1 MGRGNRVETGNYT
14 EIEMPAASF
23 SQIDALADALATD
36 RFEIL
41 LDPQA
46 IQGANSVL
54 ALRCQQIVVPEEM
67 IEPMLLQIH
76 GMEFSYRGRRTYDK
90 AIGASFVEFTDAA
103 AGQSLRTWMQNIV
116 GGESHNGQSKRQYA
130 VQGTLNIFDQ
140 SGDVALAYRLDNC
153 WPQQIPQIQLDGTNA
168 AQFVMQTTFT
178 FDRLSQN
185 GVTIM

>member
-1 MGRGNRVETGNYT
+1 
-14 EIEMPAASF
+14 MPAVTY

-41 LDPQA
+41 LDPGTA
-46 IQGANSVL
+46 NEGTNSVL

-90 AIGASFVEFTDAA
+90 AIGASFVEFTDAK
-103 AGQSLRTWMQNIV
+103 AGQSLRSWMQNIV

-130 VQGTLNIFDQ
+130 VEGTLNIFDQ
-140 SGDVALAYRLDNC
+140 SGGVAVSYTLNNV
-153 WPQQIPQIQLDGTNA
+153 WPQQIPQVQLDGSNA
-168 AQFVMQTTFT
+168 TQFVMQCTFT
-178 FDRLSQN
+178 FDRLSQD
-185 GVTIM
+185 GVVIM

>member
-1 MGRGNRVETGNYT
+1 
-14 EIEMPAASF
+14 MPAVSF

-41 LDPQA
+41 LDPQGVE
-46 IQGANSVL
+46 GANSVL
-54 ALRCQQIVVPEEM
+54 ALRCQQVVVPEEM

-90 AIGASFVEFTDAA
+90 AIGASFVEFADAK
-103 AGQSLRTWMQNIV
+103 AGQSLRSWMQNIV

-130 VQGTLNIFDQ
+130 ILGTLNVFDQ
-140 SGDVALAYRLDNC
+140 SGNIALAYTLDNC
-153 WPQQIPQIQLDGTNA
+153 WPNQIPQVQLDGSNA
-168 AQFVMQTTFT
+168 APFIMQTTFT

>member
-1 MGRGNRVETGNYT
+1 
-14 EIEMPAASF
+14 MPAVSF

-41 LDPQA
+41 LDPQGV
-46 IQGANSVL
+46 QGANSVL

-90 AIGASFVEFTDAA
+90 AIGASFVEFTDAQ
-103 AGQSLRTWMQNIV
+103 AGQSLRSWMQQIA
-116 GGESHNGQSKRQYA
+116 GGESHNGVSKRQYA
-130 VQGTLNIFDQ
+130 VLGTLNIFDQ
-140 SGDVALAYRLDNC
+140 SGNTALSYELDNA
-153 WPQQIPQIQLDGTNA
+153 WPQQIPQVQLDGSNA
-168 AQFVMQTTFT
+168 TQFIMQCTFT
-178 FDRLSQN
+178 FDRLRQG